1 MRGLPANSKITCD
14 KTACY
19 MKSLRHD
26 HSRSVGSTAVVVDA
40 FFFAALIAA
49 LAGVGARPARAV
61 EAPQIVVKVD
71 GKLPVPP
78 TIPLGVIATD
88 PVLQQVLSQDFQVA
102 GRLASASATSELT
115 LTVTLTHRALEPG
128 MSLNEVAPG
137 NGDAVAL
144 LKQAGVKPPPV
155 PEQAAQDQD
164 QDNQDSD
171 SNADDTNAAEGNTHS
186 KNDVNSYE
194 QQGQM
199 QQRPAPMSR
208 PPLPLTQWPVPPAM
222 AQQRSAIP
230 PYMQPYQPNSPLD
243 EARHEREASA
253 VYDTIFVVRVTA
265 GSDGSELTV
274 VAVAHP
280 GFDSHEAR
288 KLIAEEIAN
297 SVLH

>member
-1 MRGLPANSKITCD
+1 M
-14 KTACY
+14 
-19 MKSLRHD
+19 RHD
-26 HSRSVGSTAVVVDA
+26 RLRSVESAVVVDGL
-40 FFFAALIAA
+40 FFAALIAA
-49 LAGVGARPARAV
+49 VAGVGAEPARAV
-61 EAPQIVVKVD
+61 EAPQIVVKVG

-144 LKQAGVKPPPV
+144 LKQAGVRPPPL

-164 QDNQDSD
+164 QDSD
-171 SNADDTNAAEGNTHS
+171 PNADGTSAAEGNSHS

-199 QQRPAPMSR
+199 QQRPDPMSR
-208 PPLPLTQWPVPPAM
+208 PPLPMTQWPVPPAT

-230 PYMQPYQPNSPLD
+230 PYMQSYQRSSPLD
-243 EARHEREASA
+243 EVRRERAASA

-265 GSDGSELTV
+265 GGDGSELTV

>member
-1 MRGLPANSKITCD
+1 MRGLPAKFQNR
-14 KTACY
+14 
-19 MKSLRHD
+19 LQQNRLRQNRWRHD
-26 HSRSVGSTAVVVDA
+26 RLQSVENAVVVDVL
-40 FFFAALIAA
+40 FFAALIAA
-49 LAGVGARPARAV
+49 LAGIGAKPARAV
-61 EAPQIVVKVD
+61 EAPQIVVKVG
-71 GKLPVPP
+71 GKLPVPQ

-102 GRLASASATSELT
+102 GRLASPSATSELT

-144 LKQAGVKPPPV
+144 LRQAGVKAPPL

-164 QDNQDSD
+164 KDSD
-171 SNADDTNAAEGNTHS
+171 SDADDTSAAEGNSHS

-199 QQRPAPMSR
+199 QQQSAPMNR
-208 PPLPLTQWPVPPAM
+208 PPLPLTPWPVPPAM
-222 AQQRSAIP
+222 AQQRSPIP
-230 PYMQPYQPNSPLD
+230 PYMQPLQRTNPLD

-253 VYDTIFVVRVTA
+253 VYDTIFVGRVTA
-265 GSDGSELTV
+265 GSDVSELTV

>member
-1 MRGLPANSKITCD
+1 MRGLPAKFQHRLRHE
-14 KTACY
+14 
-19 MKSLRHD
+19 SLRHD
-26 HSRSVGSTAVVVDA
+26 RLRSVGSTAVGVDA
-40 FFFAALIAA
+40 LFFAALIAA
-49 LAGVGARPARAV
+49 LAGVGAKPARAV
-61 EAPQIVVKVD
+61 EAPQIVVKVA

-102 GRLASASATSELT
+102 GRLAGASATSELT

-144 LKQAGVKPPPV
+144 LKQAGVKPPPL

-164 QDNQDSD
+164 EDRDQDGG
-171 SNADDTNAAEGNTHS
+171 ADADNTNAAEGNSHS

-199 QQRPAPMSR
+199 QQQSAPMSR
-208 PPLPLTQWPVPPAM
+208 PPLPLTPWPVPPAM

-230 PYMQPYQPNSPLD
+230 PYMQPFQRNSPLD

>member
-1 MRGLPANSKITCD
+1 MRGLPAKFQD
-14 KTACY
+14 R
-19 MKSLRHD
+19 MRHD
-26 HSRSVGSTAVVVDA
+26 RLRSVESAVVVDA
-40 FFFAALIAA
+40 LFFVALIAA
-49 LAGVGARPARAV
+49 LAGVGAEPARAV
-61 EAPQIVVKVD
+61 EAPQIVVKVG

-144 LKQAGVKPPPV
+144 LKQAGVRPPPL

-164 QDNQDSD
+164 QDSD
-171 SNADDTNAAEGNTHS
+171 PNADGTSAAEGNSHS

-199 QQRPAPMSR
+199 QQRPDPMSR
-208 PPLPLTQWPVPPAM
+208 PPLPMTQWPVPPAT

-230 PYMQPYQPNSPLD
+230 PYMQPYQRNSPLD
-243 EARHEREASA
+243 EARREREASA

-265 GSDGSELTV
+265 GGDGSELTV

>member
-1 MRGLPANSKITCD
+1 MRGLPAKFQD
-14 KTACY
+14 R
-19 MKSLRHD
+19 MRHD
-26 HSRSVGSTAVVVDA
+26 RLRSVESAVVVDA
-40 FFFAALIAA
+40 LFFAALIAA
-49 LAGVGARPARAV
+49 LAGVGADPARAV
-61 EAPQIVVKVD
+61 EAPQIVVKVG

-144 LKQAGVKPPPV
+144 LKQAGVRPPPL

-164 QDNQDSD
+164 QDSD
-171 SNADDTNAAEGNTHS
+171 PNADGTSAAEGNSHS

-199 QQRPAPMSR
+199 QQRPDPMSR
-208 PPLPLTQWPVPPAM
+208 PPLPMTQWPVPPAT

-230 PYMQPYQPNSPLD
+230 PYMQPYQRNSPLD
-243 EARHEREASA
+243 EARRAREASA

-265 GSDGSELTV
+265 GGDDSELTV

>member
-1 MRGLPANSKITCD
+1 
-14 KTACY
+14 
-19 MKSLRHD
+19 
-26 HSRSVGSTAVVVDA
+26 
-40 FFFAALIAA
+40 
-49 LAGVGARPARAV
+49 
-61 EAPQIVVKVD
+61 
-71 GKLPVPP
+71 
-78 TIPLGVIATD
+78 
-88 PVLQQVLSQDFQVA
+88 
-102 GRLASASATSELT
+102 
-115 LTVTLTHRALEPG
+115 

-144 LKQAGVKPPPV
+144 LKQAGVRPPPL

-164 QDNQDSD
+164 QDSD
-171 SNADDTNAAEGNTHS
+171 PNADGTSAAEGNSHS

-199 QQRPAPMSR
+199 QQRPDPMSR
-208 PPLPLTQWPVPPAM
+208 PPLPMTQWPVPPAT

-230 PYMQPYQPNSPLD
+230 PYMQPYQRNSPLD
-243 EARHEREASA
+243 EARRAREASA

-265 GSDGSELTV
+265 GGDGSELTV

>member
-1 MRGLPANSKITCD
+1 MRGLPAKFQD
-14 KTACY
+14 R
-19 MKSLRHD
+19 MRHD
-26 HSRSVGSTAVVVDA
+26 RLRSVESAVVVDA
-40 FFFAALIAA
+40 LFFAALIAA
-49 LAGVGARPARAV
+49 LAGVGAEPARAV
-61 EAPQIVVKVD
+61 EAPQIVVKVG

-144 LKQAGVKPPPV
+144 LKQAGVRPPPL

-164 QDNQDSD
+164 QDSD
-171 SNADDTNAAEGNTHS
+171 PNADGTSAAEGNSHS

-199 QQRPAPMSR
+199 QQRPDPMSR
-208 PPLPLTQWPVPPAM
+208 PPLPMTQWPVPPAT

-230 PYMQPYQPNSPLD
+230 PYMQPYQRNSPLD
-243 EARHEREASA
+243 DARREREASA

-265 GSDGSELTV
+265 GGDGSELNV

>member
-1 MRGLPANSKITCD
+1 MRGLPA
-14 KTACY
+14 
-19 MKSLRHD
+19 KSRDLLRHENLRHD
-26 HSRSVGSTAVVVDA
+26 RLRSFGSTTVVVESL
-40 FFFAALIAA
+40 FFAALITA
-49 LAGVGARPARAV
+49 LAAVGAKPARAV
-61 EAPQIVVKVD
+61 DAPQIVVKVG

-88 PVLQQVLSQDFQVA
+88 PVLQQVLSQDFQLA

-115 LTVTLTHRALEPG
+115 LTVTLTHRPLEPG

-137 NGDAVAL
+137 NGNAVAL
-144 LKQAGVKPPPV
+144 LKQAGVKPPPLS
-155 PEQAAQDQD
+155 EQAAQDQD
-164 QDNQDSD
+164 QDSG
-171 SNADDTNAAEGNTHS
+171 SAADDTTAAEGNSHS

-194 QQGQM
+194 KQGQIQQG
-199 QQRPAPMSR
+199 PDPMSR
-208 PPLPLTQWPVPPAM
+208 LPLPMTQWPVPPAT

-230 PYMQPYQPNSPLD
+230 PDMQPYQRNSPLD
-243 EARHEREASA
+243 EAHREQQASA

-265 GSDGSELTV
+265 GSDDDSELTV

-280 GFDSHEAR
+280 GFDPHEAR

>member
-1 MRGLPANSKITCD
+1 MRGLPAKFQHRLRHE
-14 KTACY
+14 
-19 MKSLRHD
+19 SLRHD
-26 HSRSVGSTAVVVDA
+26 RLRSVGSTAVVVDA
-40 FFFAALIAA
+40 LFFAALIAA
-49 LAGVGARPARAV
+49 LAGVGAKPARAV
-61 EAPQIVVKVD
+61 EAPQIVVKVA

-144 LKQAGVKPPPV
+144 LKQAGVKPPPL

-164 QDNQDSD
+164 QDKDQDGGSD
-171 SNADDTNAAEGNTHS
+171 ADDTSAAEGNSHS

-199 QQRPAPMSR
+199 QQRPDAMSR
-208 PPLPLTQWPVPPAM
+208 PPLPLTQWPVPPAT

-230 PYMQPYQPNSPLD
+230 PDMQPYQRNSPLD

>member
-1 MRGLPANSKITCD
+1 M
-14 KTACY
+14 
-19 MKSLRHD
+19 RHD
-26 HSRSVGSTAVVVDA
+26 RLRSVESAVVVDA
-40 FFFAALIAA
+40 LFFAALIAA
-49 LAGVGARPARAV
+49 LAGVGAELARAV
-61 EAPQIVVKVD
+61 EAPQIVVKVG

-78 TIPLGVIATD
+78 TTPLGVIATD

-102 GRLASASATSELT
+102 GRLATASATSELT

-144 LKQAGVKPPPV
+144 LKQAGVRPPPL

-164 QDNQDSD
+164 QDSD
-171 SNADDTNAAEGNTHS
+171 PNADGTSAAEGNSHS

-199 QQRPAPMSR
+199 QQRPDPMSR
-208 PPLPLTQWPVPPAM
+208 PPLPMTQWPVPPAT

-230 PYMQPYQPNSPLD
+230 PYMQPYQRNSPLD
-243 EARHEREASA
+243 EARREREASA

-265 GSDGSELTV
+265 GGDGSELTV

>member
-1 MRGLPANSKITCD
+1 MRGLRAKFQYRLQQDRARPES
-14 KTACY
+14 
-19 MKSLRHD
+19 SRHD
-26 HSRSVGSTAVVVDA
+26 RLRSVGSAAVVVDA
-40 FFFAALIAA
+40 LFFAALIAA
-49 LAGVGARPARAV
+49 LAGVGARPARAAQ
-61 EAPQIVVKVD
+61 APQIVVKLG

-78 TIPLGVIATD
+78 TIPLEVIATD

-144 LKQAGVKPPPV
+144 LKQAGVRSPPL
-155 PEQAAQDQD
+155 PEQAAQDQG
-164 QDNQDSD
+164 QDSD
-171 SNADDTNAAEGNTHS
+171 PDVDQTTAAEGNSHS

-199 QQRPAPMSR
+199 QQGPNPMSR
-208 PPLPLTQWPVPPAM
+208 LPLPMTQWPVPPAT
-222 AQQRSAIP
+222 AQQRSTIP
-230 PYMQPYQPNSPLD
+230 PYMQPYQRNSPLD
-243 EARHEREASA
+243 EARREREASA

>member
-1 MRGLPANSKITCD
+1 MRGRPGKFRDCLRPGSLRE
-14 KTACY
+14 
-19 MKSLRHD
+19 KSLRHD
-26 HSRSVGSTAVVVDA
+26 SSRSVENALVDVLFIVA
-40 FFFAALIAA
+40 LTAALTGFRAK
-49 LAGVGARPARAV
+49 PAHPV
-61 EAPQIVVKVD
+61 EAPQIVVKTG

-115 LTVTLTHRALEPG
+115 LTVTLTRRVLEPG
-128 MSLNEVAPG
+128 MSLAEVAPG
-137 NGDAVAL
+137 NGNAIAL
-144 LKQAGVKPPPV
+144 LKEAGVKPPAL

-164 QDNQDSD
+164 QDSD
-171 SNADDTNAAEGNTHS
+171 PDADHPTAAEGNAHS

-199 QQRPAPMSR
+199 QQQSAPMSR

-222 AQQRSAIP
+222 AQQRSPIP
-230 PYMQPYQPNSPLD
+230 PYMQPYQRNSPLD
-243 EARHEREASA
+243 AARHESEAGA
-253 VYDTIFVVRVTA
+253 VYDTVFVVRVTA
-265 GSDGSELTV
+265 GNDSSELTI

>member
-1 MRGLPANSKITCD
+1 MLRLSAKFRSRLRGLA
-14 KTACY
+14 AA
-19 MKSLRHD
+19 
-26 HSRSVGSTAVVVDA
+26 G
-40 FFFAALIAA
+40 FFAALAVA
-49 LAGVGARPARAV
+49 LAGFEAKSAHAA
-61 EAPQIVVKVD
+61 EAPQVVVKVG

-78 TIPLGVIATD
+78 TTPIGVIATD

-102 GRLASASATSELT
+102 GRLAGASATSELT

-137 NGDAVAL
+137 NGDAIAL
-144 LKQAGVKPPPV
+144 LKQAGVNPAPL
-155 PEQAAQDQD
+155 PEQTTQEDD
-164 QDNQDSD
+164 KD
-171 SNADDTNAAEGNTHS
+171 SNSDDDDTNAAEGGS
-186 KNDVNSYE
+186 KAKNDVNSYQ
-194 QQGQM
+194 QQGRM
-199 QQRPAPMSR
+199 EQRPTSMGGSI
-208 PPLPLTQWPVPPAM
+208 PPLPMTSWPVPPAT

-230 PYMQPYQPNSPLD
+230 PYMQAYQPQDRPLD